1 MSIKIIQKCAFEAFG
16 VSAFLYA
23 IMFVTE
29 SYKKGFFA
37 NYVSTSFILGM
48 ALFFGIL
55 YGLIGNHSSESR
67 PQFFIGAFVCAL
79 GLGLLA
85 YQYGAL
91 FGSLR
96 IFFALGIFFMSGIG
110 LVTLKYSL
118 NNKYHEHDK

>member
-1 MSIKIIQKCAFEAFG
+1 MVIQKCAFEAFA
-16 VSAFLYA
+16 VSAFLYV

-55 YGLIGNHSSESR
+55 YGLISNRASESR
-67 PQFFIGAFVCAL
+67 LQFLIVWGMCGL
-79 GLGLLA
+79 GFGLLA
-85 YQYGAL
+85 YRYGEL

-96 IFFALGIFFMSGIG
+96 IFFSLAIAVISGISMLSLRYG
-110 LVTLKYSL
+110 L
-118 NNKYHEHDK
+118 NNKHHEHD

>member
-1 MSIKIIQKCAFEAFG
+1 MLKIIQKCVFEALW
-16 VSAFLYA
+16 VSALLYA

-55 YGLIGNHSSESR
+55 YGLLGNHQSEER
-67 PQFFIGAFVCAL
+67 THFFITGVVYAL
-79 GLGLLA
+79 GFGLLA
-85 YQYGAL
+85 YQYGGL

-110 LVTLKYSL
+110 LITLKYSL
-118 NNKYHEHDK
+118 NNKYHEHD